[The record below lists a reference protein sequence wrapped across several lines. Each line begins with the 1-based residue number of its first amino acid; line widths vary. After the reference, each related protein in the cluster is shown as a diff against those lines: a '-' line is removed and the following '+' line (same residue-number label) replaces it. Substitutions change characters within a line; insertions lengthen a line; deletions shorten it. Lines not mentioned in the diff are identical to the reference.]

1 MEVLIIALLLIV
13 IILFICK
20 LESHNIK
27 PPFYNTQETKLQN
40 QNEYQY
46 YSVQQNNNYND
57 PSITTTNQNSNVSQN
72 NDTHQD
78 NNISQSNN
86 ITQNIDTH
94 QNNSI
99 NQKNSTNSYMPY
111 KKRKLLTYTEYN
123 FYKIM
128 KKACDEKN
136 LLICPKVRLE
146 DFIDVTDKKNRMKY
160 RGYIKSR
167 HVDFIITDS
176 KLNLLCGIEL
186 DDPSHQKPEAAKT
199 DAFKNELFQ
208 TINIPLFRID
218 TTTKYEIWMNYIFR
232 QLKIIP
238 ESQTYQAEQATKQTT
253 KNIS

>member
-1 MEVLIIALLLIV
+1 MEIKMELLILAG
-13 IILFICK
+13 IILLAYASK
-20 LESHNIK
+20 LHEPKTHFNK
-27 PPFYNTQETKLQN
+27 TQETDLQN

-46 YSVQQNNNYND
+46 YSGQQNNNYND
-57 PSITTTNQNSNVSQN
+57 SSTTTTNQNSNVSQN

-99 NQKNSTNSYMPY
+99 NQNNSTNSYMPY

-186 DDPSHQKPEAAKT
+186 DDPSVATHLYLDKS
-199 DAFKNELFQ
+199 N
-208 TINIPLFRID
+208 PLYRD
-218 TTTKYEIWMNYIFR
+218 
-232 QLKIIP
+232 LII
-238 ESQTYQAEQATKQTT
+238 KLW
-253 KNIS
+253 I